1 MIFSNMEYP
10 GKNYRVQVYD
20 AWLGEELEPMDN
32 PKDGDKIVYR
42 VLGENGQP
50 VEQKTEVY
58 QNGAWVEQGGGGSS
72 ETVLYQGSFTTTQ
85 LKPGFYAGPV
95 TMYETIPYNN
105 PPVYIK
111 AEYNGEE
118 YSLPLADNM
127 NMIYGEVNAG
137 VPVFTTFPI
146 TLVLAGEGDGADTLM
161 IVTQAAETNT
171 IKVSAKISSGGG
183 SVSLESLD
191 VTANGDY
198 YADEGKGWD
207 EVHVA
212 VVPVVPSVSMGK
224 LKLTNQTGVMLYAES
239 FSVTDGV
246 LVSSTSEPI
255 IISNNSTKN
264 VAVPLASATTAY
276 ISFDLIL
283 KCATSAGDISNLA
296 CTVTAPSSSVPGSDF
311 SAIVHGTYRPSD
323 PGGTNMRAIVHFY
336 GFIPNGVVPE
346 MSVTLT
352 LS

>member
-1 MIFSNMEYP
+1 MIFSSMEYP
-10 GKNYRVQVYD
+10 GKDYRVQVVD
-20 AWLGEELEPMDN
+20 TWLGEEFEPMDN
-32 PKDGDKIVYR
+32 PKNGDKIVYR
-42 VLGENGQP
+42 ILGENGQP

-58 QNGAWVEQGGGGSS
+58 QDGEWVEQGGGGSS
-72 ETVLYQGSFTTTQ
+72 ETLLYQGSFTSEQ
-85 LKPGFYAGPV
+85 LQPGLYAGSV
-95 TMYETIPYNN
+95 TMYETIPFNN

-111 AEYNGEE
+111 AKYNGEE

-127 NMIYGEVNAG
+127 SLIYGEVNAG
-137 VPVFTTFPI
+137 LPVFTTFPI
-146 TLVLAGEGDGADTLM
+146 ALALAGEGDGADTLM

-171 IKVSAKISSGGG
+171 IKVSAKISGGGG
-183 SVSLESLD
+183 SVLLESLD
-191 VTANGDY
+191 VTENGDY
-198 YADEGKGWD
+198 YADEGTGWD

-212 VVPVVPSVSMGK
+212 VVSSVSMGK

-246 LVSSTSEPI
+246 LVSGTSEPI

-283 KCATSAGDISNLA
+283 RCATSAGDISNLA

-323 PGGTNMRAIVHFY
+323 PGDTNMRAIVRFY
-336 GFIPNGVVPE
+336 GFIPNGMVSE